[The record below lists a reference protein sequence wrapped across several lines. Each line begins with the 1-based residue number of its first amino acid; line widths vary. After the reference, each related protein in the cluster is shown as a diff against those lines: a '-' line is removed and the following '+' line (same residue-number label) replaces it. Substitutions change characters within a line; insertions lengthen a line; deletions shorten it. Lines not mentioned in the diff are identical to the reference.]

1 MPICIKRK
9 LQHTSIDYSGM
20 AIWGFFFQRGDTLHR
35 WEWNL
40 VQKLTSPIGAWV
52 EVWAQK
58 TEPPNFYLILV
69 CNRPHIMYD
78 CYRIFRLLGSLLVD
92 LYNAEKRWLVWGVL
106 DSTVIC
112 GDSLK
117 DCGVIGRSG
126 LVTPNFQCPLLAKLY
141 VWFKTEVHR
150 LSASLPITGINYL
163 TIGIGR

>member
-1 MPICIKRK
+1 MTVIEF
-9 LQHTSIDYSGM
+9 SG
-20 AIWGFFFQRGDTLHR
+20 F
-35 WEWNL
+35 WEAYW
-40 VQKLTSPIGAWV
+40 QWQLT
-52 EVWAQK
+52 Q
-58 TEPPNFYLILV
+58 
-69 CNRPHIMYD
+69 
-78 CYRIFRLLGSLLVD
+78 VD